1 MWRTTPV
8 CKLKTSSRE
17 MIELNQKQ
25 LCVLLK
31 ITKHACVDKLDK
43 VVKLEVENMVRVV
56 GRQGRS
62 LRER

>member
-1 MWRTTPV
+1 MAND
-8 CKLKTSSRE
+8 SSLQ
-17 MIELNQKQ
+17 IENKQ
-25 LCVLLK
+25 PRNDRVKPKKLCVLLK